1 MLDSKGNKAIWSNYF
16 ILGKGFSSKLS
27 TNSDLPADSQ
37 SASKVF
43 GGVVYECV
51 RCGTRV
57 TADELAQLPEIKC
70 ICGYRVLKKARP
82 PVVKQVKAI

>member
-1 MLDSKGNKAIWSNYF
+1 MSANDARAGEV
-16 ILGKGFSSKLS
+16 
-27 TNSDLPADSQ
+27 T
-37 SASKVF
+37 SASAKVF

-51 RCGTRV
+51 RCGTKV

>member
-1 MLDSKGNKAIWSNYF
+1 MVAISKMSN
-16 ILGKGFSSKLS
+16 IEGPDAQ
-27 TNSDLPADSQ
+27 T
-37 SASKVF
+37 KVF

-51 RCGTRV
+51 RCGSRV

-82 PVVKQVKAI
+82 PVVKQVKSI

>member
-1 MLDSKGNKAIWSNYF
+1 MS
-16 ILGKGFSSKLS
+16 
-27 TNSDLPADSQ
+27 ADNGTVSPVNEPTG
-37 SASKVF
+37 SKVF

-82 PVVKQVKAI
+82 PVVKQVKAV

>member
-1 MLDSKGNKAIWSNYF
+1 MSADNGTNAIGNE
-16 ILGKGFSSKLS
+16 
-27 TNSDLPADSQ
+27 PAG
-37 SASKVF
+37 SKVF

-82 PVVKQVKAI
+82 PVVKQVKAV

>member
-1 MLDSKGNKAIWSNYF
+1 MSAETTTPDSA
-16 ILGKGFSSKLS
+16 
-27 TNSDLPADSQ
+27 A
-37 SASKVF
+37 KVF
-43 GGVVYECV
+43 GGVTYECV

-82 PVVKQVKAI
+82 PVVKQVKAV